1 MVRQAHH
8 HVRDDSLLLIIRVD
22 TGMLRWYNPTL
33 YRKPRT
39 QRTSWKRHLLIS
51 LILKESARTVSG
63 RKCAP
68 RTGGTR
74 SRDGVKKDGI
84 VSRSN
89 GVLMW
94 LSLKIQDKPKSA
106 SPILG
111 RAIRAELPASHE
123 APLLLVSVP
132 KKIVRLAVHRNRLK
146 RLIRESF
153 RKQERL
159 NLKKAYLF
167 RVLQDP
173 GDLGLKQAQEAMSRL
188 LWN

>member
-1 MVRQAHH
+1 
-8 HVRDDSLLLIIRVD
+8 
-22 TGMLRWYNPTL
+22 
-33 YRKPRT
+33 
-39 QRTSWKRHLLIS
+39 
-51 LILKESARTVSG
+51 
-63 RKCAP
+63 
-68 RTGGTR
+68 
-74 SRDGVKKDGI
+74 
-84 VSRSN
+84 
-89 GVLMW
+89 MW

-188 LWN
+188 L